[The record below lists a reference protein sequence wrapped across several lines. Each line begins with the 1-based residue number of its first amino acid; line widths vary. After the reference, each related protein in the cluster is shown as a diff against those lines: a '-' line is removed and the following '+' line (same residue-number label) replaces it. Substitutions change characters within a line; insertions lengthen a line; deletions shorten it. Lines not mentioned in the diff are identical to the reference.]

1 MAREFPS
8 LPYGSVYLQEK
19 KNYTFQLFS
28 VLAGNLALIFQNEK
42 NAFDF

>member
-19 KNYTFQLFS
+19 KLYFSTFIS
-28 VLAGNLALIFQNEK
+28 ALAGNLALIFQNEK

>member
-8 LPYGSVYLQEK
+8 LPYGSVYLQK
-19 KNYTFQLFS
+19 KKIYFQPFS
-28 VLAGNLALIFQNEK
+28 GLAGNLALIFQNEK